1 MQELIVALVGAGL
14 GVIILRFFTNRS
26 VDQGQKKLELSSRD
40 FDKIQSKLEGQQEQE
55 DKETKEKV
63 DEITKEQNTK
73 PSGSD
78 LASWFSKR
86 K

>member
-1 MQELIVALVGAGL
+1 MTELIVALVGAGL
-14 GVIILRFFTNRS
+14 GVVILRFFTNRS

-40 FDKIQSKLEGQQEQE
+40 FDKIQAKLEGQQEQE
-55 DKETKEKV
+55 DKVTKEKV

-73 PSGSD
+73 PSTGNLVD
-78 LASWFSKR
+78 WFRNR

>member
-14 GVIILRFFTNRS
+14 GVIVLRFFTNRS
-26 VDQGQKKLELSSRD
+26 VDQGQKKLEVSKRD
-40 FDKIQSKLEGQQEQE
+40 FDKIQAKLEGQQEQE

-73 PSGSD
+73 PTGSS
-78 LASWFSKR
+78 LADWFSKR

>member
-1 MQELIVALVGAGL
+1 VV
-14 GVIILRFFTNRS
+14 ILRFFTNRS

-40 FDKIQSKLEGQQEQE
+40 FDKIQAKLEGQQEQE

-73 PSGSD
+73 PSTGNLVD
-78 LASWFSKR
+78 WFRNR